1 MYNPNYIQTERVD
14 PSRNSNTLR
23 ILGYLLFGASLAF
36 LIMAFYISYFMFIG
50 FGVLVISGFIC
61 FVFNNRKT
69 FSYTYAIDEE
79 VIVISKQDMVKKQTR
94 MVQISLKDIEEYT
107 IFADYVKKDDIVAA
121 PDIHSTRVKQIIFK
135 IENVEKRLI
144 FTPDMYLDSVIK
156 KYLKD
161 K

>member
-61 FVFNNRKT
+61 FVFNNRVTRK
-69 FSYTYAIDEE
+69 
-79 VIVISKQDMVKKQTR
+79 VSKDCNDGLV
-94 MVQISLKDIEEYT
+94 
-107 IFADYVKKDDIVAA
+107 
-121 PDIHSTRVKQIIFK
+121 
-135 IENVEKRLI
+135 
-144 FTPDMYLDSVIK
+144 
-156 KYLKD
+156 
-161 K
+161 